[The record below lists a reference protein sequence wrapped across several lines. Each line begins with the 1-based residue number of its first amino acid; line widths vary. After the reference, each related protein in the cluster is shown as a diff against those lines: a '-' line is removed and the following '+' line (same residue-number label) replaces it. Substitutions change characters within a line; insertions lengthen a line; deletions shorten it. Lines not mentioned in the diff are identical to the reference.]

1 MEKEQIVK
9 TYEYADKVYN
19 DLISKSEAAEILYE
33 EFPEIKTATHK
44 TNVDN
49 YCSMLNGENYK
60 WALNVDMTVYFLNR
74 INEKYGVEKLKIAL
88 KSVYENIIHQYRWNM
103 AKSYKMREECQKI
116 ADENNIN
123 MDFSDRIFDGVFI
136 LKPLKKDKVDKCW
149 FVGAYF
155 GDKDMV
161 PEFLEKGIWLN
172 GYEDKYIDKVKEI
185 QVGDKIAIKR
195 ACTQKLNLPF
205 DIKNGTASAMK
216 IIVTGT
222 VTKNYGDGRNLKVE
236 WNKPFDIP
244 KMWYFFTSRITVW
257 EVTRRSEDW
266 MYGALL
272 DFTFADEKQAYQK
285 FLDFPYWKEKYG
297 LYGEEE
303 ETEETENIE
312 ETVNTYNKQNFLTD
326 VFMTEENYNKLVAL
340 LKFKRNIILQGAPG
354 VGKTY
359 AAKRLAYSLI
369 GAEDNS
375 KIAMVQFHQNYS
387 YEDFVMGYRPT
398 ENGFELRN
406 GVFYEF
412 CQKARNDLEHN
423 YYFII
428 DEINRGNLSAIFGEL
443 LMLIESDYRDKPVT
457 LVYKKDEQF
466 SVPANVYIIGMMN
479 TADRSIAMIDY
490 ALRRRF
496 SFFTMNPGFDSDGF
510 KRMQSDI
517 DNSVYNDLIAEIKS
531 LNSEIAQDDSLGEG
545 FCIGHSYFVYDNNCQ
560 TDVEAWLKN
569 VVEYD
574 ILPMLNEYW
583 FDEKTKADNWKNK
596 LMGVFDK

>member
-103 AKSYKMREECQKI
+103 AKSYKMREECRKI

-272 DFTFADEKQAYQK
+272 DFTFADEKQDYQK

-340 LKFKRNIILQGAPG
+340 LKFKKNIILQGAPG

-443 LMLIESDYRDKPVT
+443 LMLIESDYRNKPVT

-466 SVPANVYIIGMMN
+466 SVPPNIYIIGMMN

-517 DNSVYNDLIAEIKS
+517 DNPVYNDLIAEIKS
-531 LNSEIAQDDSLGEG
+531 LNSEIAHDDSLGEG

>member
-33 EFPEIKTATHK
+33 EFPEMKTATHK

-272 DFTFADEKQAYQK
+272 DFTFADEKQDYQK

-387 YEDFVMGYRPT
+387 YEDFVM
-398 ENGFELRN
+398 
-406 GVFYEF
+406 
-412 CQKARNDLEHN
+412 
-423 YYFII
+423 
-428 DEINRGNLSAIFGEL
+428 
-443 LMLIESDYRDKPVT
+443 
-457 LVYKKDEQF
+457 
-466 SVPANVYIIGMMN
+466 
-479 TADRSIAMIDY
+479 
-490 ALRRRF
+490 
-496 SFFTMNPGFDSDGF
+496 
-510 KRMQSDI
+510 
-517 DNSVYNDLIAEIKS
+517 
-531 LNSEIAQDDSLGEG
+531 
-545 FCIGHSYFVYDNNCQ
+545 
-560 TDVEAWLKN
+560 
-569 VVEYD
+569 
-574 ILPMLNEYW
+574 
-583 FDEKTKADNWKNK
+583 
-596 LMGVFDK
+596 